1 MDESLKSHRI
11 ATAYLGSVTL
21 TFKHGIAALGI
32 LFLDASDV
40 TSLGYFTR
48 LADQIQTIGARDR
61 EADSSFI
68 ATKGQTRPLTRH
80 CFVPTDPT
88 KQ

>member
-48 LADQIQTIGARDR
+48 LADQFKLLAR
-61 EADSSFI
+61 EIEKPIPASSPPM
-68 ATKGQTRPLTRH
+68 ARRAH
-80 CFVPTDPT
+80 
-88 KQ
+88 